1 MMSLKK
7 LVTGLLLCLCFNSFI
22 HGSSY
27 KGFVKDDSGNALE
40 FVNVTLHSLNDSIFI
55 NGTVTDKAGY
65 FELGKQNKPVFLKLS
80 SIGFEDR
87 IIENP
92 DTCLMDIELTTATY
106 LLGEVVVNGSRPVAK
121 INGEGWQVPISG
133 TYLSNIG
140 TALDLMGKLPFV
152 IKTGNEV
159 EVIGKGTPEF
169 YINGRKVRD
178 FSEIQQLSSNQIKSV
193 DVITT
198 PGARYDATV
207 NAIIRIITV
216 TPVGEGFSFTDRT
229 TVGYKHYA
237 YIFEQ
242 ANINYRKSGFDFFGN
257 LIYENDRERPSYKNQ
272 TYQYLK
278 SGTVFQNSKGQE
290 FSRYPVYEIKA
301 GMNYNIRKNYF
312 GFYYDFSY
320 KPSLTESSSQTTRFI
335 DEIFSQDLEDSSY
348 IRKHYRQHLLSA
360 YYSGDLGRWQLSAN
374 IDAIFQNNDKNSSNK
389 ETSSLY
395 PLRDFLTVNDI
406 SNRLLSGNF
415 IASLSLWKGS
425 FSFGTEVTDIFRQDK
440 YYGDAEYITDSDNK
454 IKETKAALFAE
465 TRQSFGALNIGA
477 GLRLEYTDSRFYNF
491 GKLQPE
497 ESRKYIQLSPS
508 ASISYPIGKISTRIS
523 YTRKT
528 SRPGFEQL
536 SSAVKYVDRYM
547 YESGNPNLK
556 PVYRDYLSLSG
567 QWKNLI
573 LELEFISTK
582 NYFMWQTF
590 PYNESEDILLTS
602 LQNMPRFNSYGAFI
616 NYSPT
621 FFDIWHPNIMVG
633 IETQD
638 FTIIHNEIP
647 LSLNKPLGIFRFNNA
662 IHLPWDMWCNLD
674 FSARTTGNSENLY
687 VKSQWGCNL
696 SFFKSFANDK
706 FTIKLQLNDVFN
718 TMKTGFILYDA
729 ISLTRMEKIYDT
741 RDLQIVFTYNYN
753 SARSRYK
760 GKGSGNDDKDRL

>member
-1 MMSLKK
+1 MTSLNKF
-7 LVTGLLLCLCFNSFI
+7 VTGLLTCLCFNSFI
-22 HGSSY
+22 HASSY

-40 FVNVTLHSLNDSIFI
+40 FVNVTLQTLNDSNFL
-55 NGTVTDKAGY
+55 NGTVTDKTGY
-65 FELGKQNKPVFLKLS
+65 FELEKQNKPVFLKLS

-92 DTCLMDIELTTATY
+92 DTCLMDIVLSQVIY
-106 LLGEVVVNGSRPVAK
+106 SLGEVVVKGSRPVAK
-121 INGEGWQVPISG
+121 IKGDGLQIPITG
-133 TYLSNIG
+133 TYLANTG

-159 EVIGKGTPEF
+159 EVIGKGSPEF

-178 FSEIQQLSSNQIKSV
+178 LSEIQQLSSNLIKSV
-193 DVITT
+193 DVITS

-207 NAIIRIITV
+207 NAVIRITTV
-216 TPVGEGFSFTDRT
+216 APVGEGFSFTDRT

-242 ANINYRKSGFDFFGN
+242 ANINYRKNGFDLFGN
-257 LIYENDRERPSYKNQ
+257 LVYENYRERPSYKNQ
-272 TYQYLK
+272 TFQYLK
-278 SGTVFQNSKGQE
+278 SGTVFQNSNGKE
-290 FSRYPVYEIKA
+290 LSKYPVYEGKI
-301 GMNYNIRKNYF
+301 GLNYNTGNNYL

-320 KPSLTESSSQTTRFI
+320 KPSLTESSSETSRFV
-335 DEIFSQDLEDSSY
+335 DEIFSQDLNDYSF

-360 YYSGDLGRWQLSAN
+360 YYTGALGRWQLSAN
-374 IDAIFQNNDKNSSNK
+374 FDAIFQYNDKNSDNS
-389 ETSSLY
+389 EISSLY
-395 PLRDFLTVNDI
+395 PVRDFRTVNDI
-406 SNRLLSGNF
+406 SNRLLSGNV
-415 IASLSLWKGS
+415 IASVSLWKGS
-425 FSFGTEVTDIFRQDK
+425 FSFGTEITDIFRQDK
-440 YYGDAEYITDSDNK
+440 YNGDTEYITDSDNK

-465 TRQSFGALNIGA
+465 TRQSFGALDIGA

-491 GKLQPE
+491 GLLQPE
-497 ESRKYIQLSPS
+497 ESRKYLQLSPA
-508 ASISYPIGKISTRIS
+508 ASVSFPMGKISTSIS

-536 SSAVKYVDRYM
+536 SSAVKYIDRYM
-547 YESGNPNLK
+547 YESGNPNLN

-573 LELEFISTK
+573 LELEYISTK

-590 PYNESEDILLTS
+590 PYDDSEEILITT
-602 LQNMPRFNSYGAFI
+602 LQNMPRFHSYGAFV

-621 FFDIWHPNIMVG
+621 FFGIWHPNFMAGVEI
-633 IETQD
+633 QD
-638 FTIIHNEIP
+638 FKIVHNDLP
-647 LSLNKPLGIFRFNNA
+647 LKMNKPLGIFRFNNA
-662 IHLPWDMWCNLD
+662 IHLPWDIWCNLD

-696 SFFKSFANDK
+696 SFFKSFADDK
-706 FTIKLQLNDVFN
+706 FTIKLQLNDVFD

-741 RDLQIVFTYNYN
+741 RDLQIVFTYNFN
-753 SARSRYK
+753 SVRSRYK
-760 GKGSGNDDKDRL
+760 GRGSGNEDKDRL